1 MYETEKN
8 VIKKRLDEELYHVL
22 RESDA
27 ILAGGAITSIFT
39 NREIN
44 DWDIYFKTKEGFSN
58 FLREIYGLNKE
69 NFVDGQRVA
78 RVTHTTDRSIL
89 LSSEDQKVQ
98 LVVFKLFPTITDIF
112 NSFDFT
118 INMGAYD
125 FKTESFV
132 LHKDFLKHNAQRY
145 LKVNVDTDYPLISTL
160 RVQKYVERGY
170 TISKSQMLRL
180 LLAVNKKNI
189 DSWEVFNDE
198 VSGMYGLEPKEI
210 FDTTKDF
217 SLDFAIE
224 QLDQVFL
231 PFKFKNLDTQ
241 PDFQNLIKK
250 YNNLIDKETLDWIES
265 NKEKWSTYSWTKFDN
280 SKFYIDRDE
289 IINNSFDN
297 DLPF

>member
-8 VIKKRLDEELYHVL
+8 IIKKYLDEDLYHIF

-27 ILAGGAITSIFT
+27 ILAGGAVTSIFT

-58 FLREIYGLNKE
+58 FLRESYGFNKD
-69 NFVDGQRVA
+69 NILDGNRIA

-89 LSSEDQKVQ
+89 INSESNKIQ
-98 LVVFKLFPTITDIF
+98 LVIFKLFPTIEDIF

-125 FKTESFV
+125 FKTEEFV
-132 LHKDFLKHNAQRY
+132 LHNDFLKHNSQRY
-145 LKVNVDTDYPLISTL
+145 LKINTNTDYPLISTI
-160 RVQKYVERGY
+160 RIQKYVERGY

-189 DSWEVFNDE
+189 DSWEVFIDE
-198 VSGMYGLEPKEI
+198 VNGMYGLEPKEI

-217 SLDFAIE
+217 SLESAIE
-224 QLDQVFL
+224 QLDQIFL
-231 PFKFKNLDTQ
+231 PSKFKNLDNQ
-241 PDFQNLIKK
+241 PEFQDLVKK
-250 YNNLIDKETLDWIES
+250 YNKFIDNKTLDWIDS
-265 NKEKWSTYSWTKFDN
+265 NKEKWSTYSWSKFDN
-280 SKFYIDRDE
+280 SEFYIERNEINNVFNDE
-289 IINNSFDN
+289 I
-297 DLPF
+297 PF